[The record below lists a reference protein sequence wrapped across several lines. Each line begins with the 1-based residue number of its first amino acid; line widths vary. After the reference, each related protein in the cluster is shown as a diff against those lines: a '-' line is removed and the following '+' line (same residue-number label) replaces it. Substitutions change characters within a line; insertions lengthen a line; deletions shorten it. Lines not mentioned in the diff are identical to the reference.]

1 MVETVTAVG
10 MVISSMAI
18 SEYDKR
24 LVILTKEFGKITAFA
39 RGARKP
45 TSPFLGGSQP
55 MAFGEFTLYR
65 GRNAYTITE
74 MKISDYFSNT
84 MNNIDSMY
92 MGMYFLELAD
102 YYGRE
107 GIEAS
112 ETLKLLYLSMK
123 SLSRNKIPQDL
134 IRCVYE
140 LKTLVING
148 EYPNVFSC
156 GNCGG
161 KDGLDY
167 FDISHDTMLCKNCH
181 GNISGDKIL
190 NVPPTGSVR
199 RGTFLSD
206 SSVYALQFIVVTPVN
221 KLFSFTVT
229 EEVLEQMKRV
239 VKSYMD
245 KVIDKKFNSLEFL

>member
-1 MVETVTAVG
+1 MVETITVVG

-45 TSPFLGGSQP
+45 TSPFLAGSQP

-65 GRNAYTITE
+65 GRNSYTVTG
-74 MKISDYFSNT
+74 MKINDYFSN
-84 MNNIDSMY
+84 MMSDIDSMY

-112 ETLKLLYLSMK
+112 DTLKLLYLSMK
-123 SLSRNKIPQDL
+123 ALSGKVIPREL
-134 IRCVYE
+134 VRCIFE

-148 EYPNVFSC
+148 EYPNMFSC
-156 GNCGG
+156 GNCGS
-161 KDGLDY
+161 KENLDF
-167 FDISHDTMLCKNCH
+167 FDLNHNTMLCKNCH
-181 GNISGDKIL
+181 SVIPKNRLL
-190 NVPPTGSVR
+190 NGS
-199 RGTFLSD
+199 TL
-206 SSVYALQFIVVTPVN
+206 YALQFIITSPIN
-221 KLFSFTVT
+221 KLFTFKVT
-229 EEVLEQMKRV
+229 DEVLKQMQEIIR
-239 VKSYMD
+239 SYIN
-245 KVIDKKFNSLEFL
+245 KHIDRKFNSLEFLEISY

>member
-45 TSPFLGGSQP
+45 TSSFLGGSQP

-65 GRNAYTITE
+65 GRNAYTVTG

-84 MNNIDSMY
+84 MTDIDSMY
-92 MGMYFLELAD
+92 MGMYFLELAG

-123 SLSRNKIPQDL
+123 ALGKNKIPPNL
-134 IRCVYE
+134 IRCIYE

-148 EYPNVFSC
+148 EYPNVFTC
-156 GNCGG
+156 GNCNG
-161 KDGLDY
+161 KENLDY
-167 FDISHDTMLCKNCH
+167 FDIRHNTLLCKNCN
-181 GNISGDKIL
+181 GKISENELI
-190 NVPPTGSVR
+190 
-199 RGTFLSD
+199 SD
-206 SSVYALQFIVVTPVN
+206 SAVYALQFIVVTPVD
-221 KLFSFTVT
+221 KLFSFKVT
-229 EEVLEQMKRV
+229 EKVLEQMKRII
-239 VKSYMD
+239 KMYMD
-245 KVIDKKFNSLEFL
+245 KVIDKRFNSLDFL